1 MDGHCTIE
9 LHDPTGQGASL
20 RADGDGKDIM
30 MNGVFMRGRQVTRAA
45 IARRAPAQGH
55 ILLAVAVLVAA
66 AWPAAAQPVAGEQ
79 AIFRLLTFET
89 GGNLRLGATQGDGE
103 RDIVDI
109 HNAIAALGAV
119 NAPEVR
125 SLPLIPADMRALIE
139 EGDAAINGVKTVYRA
154 AVSMHSGGKLP
165 DPGGE
170 RRVFYP
176 HSAVRIRT
184 PIPNVRKVFGM
195 ANNYI
200 EEGAEIS
207 KIASFF
213 LKSLDS
219 IVGPGDPIVVS
230 RFLLEGTKSCS
241 GFCDNTH
248 EPEMAFIIGRRAQNV
263 SEAEAMDYVLG
274 YTIHNDVSGRTLPT
288 GRSGTEGSSMT
299 KGVRTFGPTGPYIT
313 LKEDVPDPYNLNIVA
328 RINGEVRK
336 IDNANTKFMVH
347 RIATAVAMLS
357 KFMTLE
363 PGDIIA
369 TGVPNPDTPL
379 NAGDKIEITVDR
391 LGTLRNPVVGEGT

>member
-1 MDGHCTIE
+1 
-9 LHDPTGQGASL
+9 
-20 RADGDGKDIM
+20 M
-30 MNGVFMRGRQVTRAA
+30 MNGIFLRRGRGARAA
-45 IARRAPAQGH
+45 ISRRAPARGH
-55 ILLAVAVLVAA
+55 TLLAAAALVAA
-66 AWPAAAQPVAGEQ
+66 FWPAAAVAQSPGGEQ

-103 RDIVDI
+103 QDIVDI
-109 HNAIAALGAV
+109 HNAIPALRAI

-139 EGDAAINGVKTVYRA
+139 EGDAAINGVKTVYRTA
-154 AVSMHSGGKLP
+154 LGMRSGGKLS

-170 RRVFYP
+170 RRIFHP
-176 HSAVRIRT
+176 HAVVRVRT

-213 LKSLDS
+213 VKSLDS
-219 IVGPGDPIVVS
+219 IVGPGDPVVVS
-230 RFLLEGTKSCS
+230 NFLLGGAKACS

-248 EPEMAFIIGRRAQNV
+248 EPELAFVIGRRAENV

-274 YTIHNDVSGRTLPT
+274 YTIHNDVSGRSLPT
-288 GRSGTEGSSMT
+288 GRSSTEGSSMT

-313 LKEDVPDPYNLNIVA
+313 LKEDVPDPYSLNIVA
-328 RINGEVRK
+328 RINGRPAN
-336 IDNANTKFMVH
+336 IPNGNTKYMVH
-347 RIATAVAMLS
+347 RIATAVSMLS
-357 KFMTLE
+357 KIMTLE

-379 NAGDKIEITVDR
+379 NAGDKIEITIDR